1 MLLFSDIEAY
11 LTGYLTSVG
20 YDSLPVFDPGPGIDL
35 DAQDVN
41 PDRLVL
47 LSLSSGAGFDVEMIF
62 DRPVVAIR
70 TIGLQMDYADAE
82 KLAYD
87 CDKGMTAIDHSQF
100 VNGKWVLAITR
111 VGGGPA
117 LLLKDN
123 ADRYH
128 FTCNYIVEVEY

>member
-1 MLLFSDIEAY
+1 MLTFSDIEAY
-11 LTGYLTSVG
+11 LSGYLTSVG
-20 YDSLPVFDPGPGIDL
+20 YDPLPVFDPGPGIDL
-35 DAQDVN
+35 DAQDIN

-47 LSLSSGAGFDVEMIF
+47 CSLSAGAGFDVEMIF
-62 DRPVVAIR
+62 DRPVVALR
-70 TIGLQMDYADAE
+70 TVGMQTDYADAE

-87 CDKGMTAIDHSQF
+87 CDRGMTNIDHSQF

-123 ADRYH
+123 GDRYH